1 MSAQAR
7 AAVLRAPDHI
17 DIKRFAIPEVT
28 DDTGLLKV
36 EMAGICHT
44 DVGLYHGTVRYA
56 EYPLILGHEI
66 LGRIEQ
72 IGPVAQRRCGAKRGD
87 RVVVEAMVRCGFC
100 RACID
105 GNYKFC
111 EAHVGYGTNVSAAVP
126 PHLWGSYAEYMHL
139 APGTQVY
146 KIPDDLPTERA
157 ILLNVA
163 TANAIQWT
171 ILKGGLKLGD
181 VVLIQGVGPIGLACI
196 AVAREAGA
204 KTIIATGRSSDRN
217 RLELAKRFSADLV
230 VNVDEQDLGKIV
242 RDATDGRLADVVVDV
257 TGAPAAVAK
266 SVEMVRPQGTVVNAG
281 VTGDQ
286 TETPLR
292 LDQFLYKE
300 INFRGVFTSS
310 AQAMHM
316 AIAFDPH
323 RKYPFEEIVTDRY
336 PLSRAEDAVKAAG
349 RELGNPNTIKVT
361 ITPD

>member
-1 MSAQAR
+1 MSAQVR
-7 AAVLRAPDHI
+7 AAVLEAPDKI
-17 DIKRFAIPEVT
+17 SIKRFALPEISE
-28 DDTGLLKV
+28 DTGLLRV

-44 DVGLYHGTVRYA
+44 DVGLYHGTVKYA

-72 IGPVAQRRCGAKRGD
+72 LGPIAQRRWGVRKGD

-100 RACID
+100 RHCID

-111 EAHVGYGTNVSAAVP
+111 EGNVGYGTNISAAVP

-146 KIPDDLPTERA
+146 KIPDDLPVERA

-163 TANAIQWT
+163 MANAIQWT
-171 ILKGGLKLGD
+171 ILKGGLQLGD

-204 KTIIATGRSSDRN
+204 KTIIASGRSSDRN
-217 RLELAKRFSADLV
+217 RLELAKRFSADVV
-230 VNVDEQDLGKIV
+230 VNIDEQDLTKIV
-242 RDATDGRLADVVVDV
+242 KDASDGRLADVVVDV

-266 SVEMVRPQGTVVNAG
+266 SIELVRPQGTVVNAG
-281 VTGDQ
+281 VTGDK

-310 AQAMHM
+310 AQAMRM
-316 AIAFDPH
+316 ALAFDPH
-323 RKYPFEEIVTDRY
+323 RKYPFEEVVSDRY

>member
-1 MSAQAR
+1 MSAESR
-7 AAVLRAPDHI
+7 AAVLEAPDRI
-17 DIKRFAIPEVT
+17 SIKRFAIPEVS
-28 DDTGLLKV
+28 DETGLLRV
-36 EMAGICHT
+36 ELAGICHT
-44 DVGLYHGTVRYA
+44 DVGLYHGTVKYA
-56 EYPLILGHEI
+56 DYPLILGHEI

-72 IGPVAQRRCGAKRGD
+72 IGPIAARRWGVKRGD

-100 RACID
+100 RHCID

-111 EAHVGYGTNVSAAVP
+111 EANLGYGTNVSARVP

-146 KIPDDLPTERA
+146 RIPDDLPTERA

-181 VVLIQGVGPIGLACI
+181 VALIQGVGPIGLACI

-204 KTIIATGRSSDRN
+204 RTIIATGRSSDRN
-217 RLELAKRFSADLV
+217 RLELAKRFAADIV
-230 VNVDEQDLGKIV
+230 VNVDEQDLTKVV
-242 RDATDGRLADVVVDV
+242 REASDGRGADVVVDV
-257 TGAPAAVAK
+257 TGASAAVAK
-266 SVEMVRPQGTVVNAG
+266 SVELVRPQGTVVNAG
-281 VTGDQ
+281 VTGDK
-286 TETPLR
+286 TETSLR

-310 AQAMHM
+310 AQAMRM

-349 RELGNPNTIKVT
+349 RELGNTNTIKVT
-361 ITPD
+361 IAPD

>member
-1 MSAQAR
+1 MSAEAR
-7 AAVLRAPDHI
+7 AAVLEAPDRI
-17 DIKRFAIPEVT
+17 DIKRFAIPDVT
-28 DDTGLLKV
+28 DETGLLRV

-44 DVGLYHGTVRYA
+44 DVGLYHGTVKYA
-56 EYPLILGHEI
+56 DYPLILGHEI
-66 LGRIEQ
+66 LGHIER
-72 IGPVAQRRCGAKRGD
+72 IGPVAERRWGVKRGE

-100 RACID
+100 RHCID

-111 EAHVGYGTNVSAAVP
+111 EGHVGYGTNVSAKVP

-146 KIPDDLPTERA
+146 KIPDELPTERA

-181 VVLIQGVGPIGLACI
+181 VALIQGVGPIGLACI

-204 KTIIATGRSSDRN
+204 RTIIATGRSSDRN
-217 RLELAKRFSADLV
+217 RLELAKRFSADV
-230 VNVDEQDLGKIV
+230 VVDVDKQDLGKIV
-242 RDATDGRLADVVVDV
+242 RDATDGRGADVVVDV

-266 SVEMVRPQGTVVNAG
+266 SVEMVRAQGTVLNAG
-281 VTGDQ
+281 VTGDK
-286 TETPLR
+286 TETALR

-310 AQAMHM
+310 AQAMRM
-316 AIAFDPH
+316 AIAFDPQH
-323 RKYPFEEIVTDRY
+323 KYPFEEIVTDRY

-349 RELGNPNTIKVT
+349 RELGNTNTIKVT
-361 ITPD
+361 IAPD